1 MSNIY
6 TVKCPPDYDDGLLYH
21 FTNAEALFK
30 ILESMT
36 LKLSSMSSVDDL
48 NEKCICC
55 RDDGWGING
64 INIEKY
70 VELHCKTLSFSRNYY
85 EGEERPSNVQSAIN
99 LPRMWAEY
107 ADKNNGACII
117 ISERRFL
124 EENQVIL
131 KNSFSDISDVE
142 YHSMLYDGSIVAN
155 DNPEQFVKE
164 HYKHILF
171 KKHSDWQ
178 GQHERRLF
186 CLGSDIK
193 YLSIEKSLCGIC
205 IGANFGKNSE
215 SMDRLISTLINSGN
229 RCYNKLFNIEFWIQG
244 NLNGRCHKSQYGRI
258 IRDKIEK
265 HISLLEKQIL
275 EAKNCLPQKYQI

>member
-1 MSNIY
+1 MSIT
-6 TVKCPPDYDDGLLYH
+6 TVKCPPDYDNGLLYH

-70 VELHCKTLSFSRNYY
+70 VEQECKTLSFSRNYY

-107 ADKNNGACII
+107 ADKNRGACII
-117 ISERRFL
+117 INERRFL
-124 EENQVIL
+124 EENQAVL
-131 KNSFSDISDVE
+131 KNTFYDISDVV
-142 YHSMLYDGSIVAN
+142 YHAMLYDGSIIAN
-155 DNPEQFVKE
+155 DNPEQFVKQ

-171 KKHSDWQ
+171 RKHKDWQ

-186 CLGSDIK
+186 CIGSDIK
-193 YLSIEKSLCGIC
+193 YLSIAESLYGIC
-205 IGANFGKNSE
+205 LGANFGKNTE
-215 SMDRLISTLINSGN
+215 SIDGLISTLINSSN
-229 RCYNKLFNIEFWIQG
+229 QCYNRMPNINFWIQG
-244 NLNGRCHKSQYGRI
+244 NLNGRCHMVPYWWIINDRI
-258 IRDKIEK
+258 KK
-265 HISLLEKQIL
+265 HILSLEKQIL
-275 EAKNCLPQKYQI
+275 EVQKCLWE

>member
-1 MSNIY
+1 MSIT

-30 ILESMT
+30 ILKSMT

-48 NEKCICC
+48 NERCICC

-70 VELHCKTLSFSRNYY
+70 VERECKTLSFSRNYY

-107 ADKNNGACII
+107 ADKNKGACII
-117 ISERRFL
+117 INERRFL
-124 EENQVIL
+124 EENQAVL
-131 KNSFSDISDVE
+131 KNTFYDISDIE
-142 YHSMLYDGSIVAN
+142 YHTMLYDGNIVAN
-155 DNPEQFVKE
+155 DNPEQFVKQ

-171 KKHSDWQ
+171 RKHKDWQ

-186 CLGSDIK
+186 CLGGDIK
-193 YLSIEKSLCGIC
+193 YLSIAESLNGIC
-205 IGANFGKNSE
+205 LGANFDKNTE
-215 SMDRLISTLINSGN
+215 YMDILISTLINSSN
-229 RCYNKLFNIEFWIQG
+229 QCYNRMPNINFWIQG
-244 NLNGRCHKSQYGRI
+244 NLNGKCHKGPYWWIINDRI
-258 IRDKIEK
+258 KK
-265 HISLLEKQIL
+265 HILSLEKQIL
-275 EAKNCLPQKYQI
+275 EAKRCLWE

>member
-1 MSNIY
+1 MSNSY
-6 TVKCPPDYDDGLLYH
+6 TVKCPPAYNDGLLYH

-30 ILESMT
+30 ILEGMT

-70 VELHCKTLSFSRNYY
+70 VEQECKTLSFSRNYY

-107 ADKNNGACII
+107 ADKNKGACII
-117 ISERRFL
+117 INERRFL
-124 EENQVIL
+124 EENQAAL
-131 KNSFSDISDVE
+131 KNTFYDISDVE
-142 YHSMLYDGSIVAN
+142 YHTMLYDGSIVAN
-155 DNPEQFVKE
+155 DNPEQFVKQ

-171 KKHSDWQ
+171 RKHKDWQ

-186 CLGSDIK
+186 CLGGDIK
-193 YLSIEKSLCGIC
+193 YVSIAESLNGIC
-205 IGANFGKNSE
+205 LGANFDKNTE
-215 SMDRLISTLINSGN
+215 SMDILISTLINSSN
-229 RCYNKLFNIEFWIQG
+229 QCYNRMPNINFWIQG
-244 NLNGRCHKSQYGRI
+244 NLNGRCHKGPYWRI
-258 IRDKIEK
+258 IDDRIKK
-265 HISLLEKQIL
+265 HISSLEKQIL
-275 EAKNCLPQKYQI
+275 EAQKCLLE

>member
-21 FTNAEALFK
+21 FTNGEALFK

-70 VELHCKTLSFSRNYY
+70 VEQECKTLSFSRNYY
-85 EGEERPSNVQSAIN
+85 EGEEIPLNVQSAIN

-107 ADKNNGACII
+107 ADKNRGVCLII
-117 ISERRFL
+117 NERRFL
-124 EENQVIL
+124 EENQVIM
-131 KNSFSDISDVE
+131 KNTFYDISDVE
-142 YHSMLYDGSIVAN
+142 YSKMLYDDSIVAS
-155 DNPEQFVKE
+155 DNPEEFVKQ

-171 KKHSDWQ
+171 RKHTDWN
-178 GQHERRLF
+178 GQHERRFF
-186 CLGSDIK
+186 CVGKEIE
-193 YLSIEKSLCGIC
+193 YLSIANSLAEIC
-205 IGANFGKNSE
+205 LGARFVSDDI
-215 SMDRLISTLINSGN
+215 SMR
-229 RCYNKLFNIEFWIQG
+229 KL
-244 NLNGRCHKSQYGRI
+244 
-258 IRDKIEK
+258 
-265 HISLLEKQIL
+265 ISLLESSQSKCDALMLNVSMQW
-275 EAKNCLPQKYQI
+275 NVNGRCQKGPNIVRHYMRLHKI